1 MTLTVGVDIGG
12 TKVAVGVVDAAGQ
25 VVDRVRRPIAANDPS
40 TTLAEII
47 ELIAGMVDRHDVSAV
62 GIGVAGLIDAGRGRV
77 NFAANLGWVDVAVRE
92 VVEAG
97 TDLPTVLDD
106 DANAAAWG
114 EYRFG
119 AGRDES
125 NLLMITIGT
134 GIGGGVIDN
143 GSLRHGATGSASD
156 VGHLPIVPDGIECS
170 CGARGCLEEYASGRA
185 LARAAHDLGASEQS
199 RASAVLSFGDG
210 TLKGIRGEHVTL
222 AASRG
227 DSMALEAFDY
237 ITNWL
242 GRGLAVLTAVLDP
255 GCVVLGGGVTEAG
268 EILLTRTRDAYERA
282 LPAGEYRSPA
292 RLKLAQLGSDA
303 GLIGAADLARIN

>member
-12 TKVAVGVVDAAGQ
+12 TKVAVGVVDEAGQ
-25 VVDRVRRPIAANDPS
+25 VLARVRRPIATNDPS
-40 TTLAEII
+40 TTLADIV
-47 ELIAGMVDRHDVSAV
+47 ELIGGVVDGHEVSAIGV
-62 GIGVAGLIDAGRGRV
+62 GVAGLIDARRCTV
-77 NFAANLGWVDVAVRE
+77 IFAANLGWVDVAVRE
-92 VVEAG
+92 VIEAG

-125 NLLMITIGT
+125 NLVMLTIGT

-185 LARAAHDLGASEQS
+185 LARAAHDLGASELS
-199 RASAVLSFGDG
+199 RAGVVLSLGDG
-210 TLKGIRGEHVTL
+210 TLEGIRGEHVTQ
-222 AASRG
+222 AAQRG

-237 ITNWL
+237 ISNWL

-255 GCVVLGGGVTEAG
+255 GCVVLGGGVAEAG
-268 EILLTRTRDAYERA
+268 DILLNRTRDAYERA
-282 LPAGEYRSPA
+282 LPAGKYRSPA
-292 RLKLAQLGSDA
+292 RLKLAELGSDA
-303 GLIGAADLARIN
+303 GLIGAANLARIN